1 MSKITIYGK
10 KSAVAL
16 ETIHN
21 VEEHYCTNGMFY
33 VKAEGQEFYF
43 TLEAISMIRVETESD
58 EQMLQVFNKSLCDS
72 CITKGCMFQSGIV
85 RNHCDFYKA
94 ESEE

>member
-16 ETIHN
+16 ETINN

-33 VKAEGQEFYF
+33 VKAKDQEFYF
-43 TLEAISMIRVETESD
+43 TLEA
-58 EQMLQVFNKSLCDS
+58 K
-72 CITKGCMFQSGIV
+72 
-85 RNHCDFYKA
+85 
-94 ESEE
+94 